1 MPNTR
6 RVSPQKKDNAGGCGT
21 IKKQLDKCVKKPL
34 TEKNCDFY
42 KKVLHMCMS
51 RKKRVFMMGP

>member
-6 RVSPQKKDNAGGCGT
+6 RVSPQKKDNAARCDT

-51 RKKRVFMMGP
+51 RKRGYL